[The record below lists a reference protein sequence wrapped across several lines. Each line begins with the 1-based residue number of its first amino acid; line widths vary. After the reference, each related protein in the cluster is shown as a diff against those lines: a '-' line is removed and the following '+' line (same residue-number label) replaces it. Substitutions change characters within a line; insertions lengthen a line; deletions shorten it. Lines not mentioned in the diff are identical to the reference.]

1 MRKKQLWGN
10 QGPHLSHRVPRT
22 WASAQVR
29 SSLLICSVPWKLEMG
44 DRAGPSDDTQGSIPM
59 FLLQNVAE
67 PQKAA
72 TFQMEP
78 NVEMA
83 WWNHFS
89 IAHLSEHSE
98 LWPMANKCSRNGRK
112 RHWQIYLLGSRG
124 DIFQTLI
131 HGCHSQSVICVIPFR
146 LMSTGKNIPAL
157 FYQPA
162 STSHL

>member
-1 MRKKQLWGN
+1 
-10 QGPHLSHRVPRT
+10 
-22 WASAQVR
+22 
-29 SSLLICSVPWKLEMG
+29 MG

-98 LWPMANKCSRNGRK
+98 LWPMANKMQSK
-112 RHWQIYLLGSRG
+112 W
-124 DIFQTLI
+124 
-131 HGCHSQSVICVIPFR
+131 SQKALTNLPFGLPR
-146 LMSTGKNIPAL
+146 
-157 FYQPA
+157 
-162 STSHL
+162 

>member
-72 TFQMEP
+72 TFFYCPFVWTFWTMAYGQQMQSKWSQKALTNLPFGLPRWHFP
-78 NVEMA
+78 NPHI
-83 WWNHFS
+83 WLPF
-89 IAHLSEHSE
+89 
-98 LWPMANKCSRNGRK
+98 
-112 RHWQIYLLGSRG
+112 
-124 DIFQTLI
+124 TL
-131 HGCHSQSVICVIPFR
+131 VICVIPFR